1 MKSEIISGKILIR
14 VWAGVLS
21 MILASFFAKQ
31 CSLVE
36 ISRYLTLIN
45 LFIYLL
51 TAVYGL
57 ISFVLAS
64 NNKLPGI
71 CAAIPMTAIIIMISM
86 GSMEI
91 IWLLKGNDQNL
102 IKWWDIIQ
110 EMLNALFAVYIMTT
124 MYIINNFEQL
134 NEKFTISQIKRL
146 HRKSEKE

>member
-1 MKSEIISGKILIR
+1 MKPEITSGRILIQA
-14 VWAGVLS
+14 WGVLLS
-21 MILASFFAKQ
+21 MILANFFSKK

-36 ISRYLTLIN
+36 ISHYLTLIN
-45 LFIYLL
+45 ILIYLA

-71 CAAIPMTAIIIMISM
+71 CAAIPIIAIVIMISM
-86 GSMEI
+86 ASMEI
-91 IWLLKGNDQNL
+91 IWFLKDHNEKL

-110 EMLNALFAVYIMTT
+110 EMLNAMFAVYIMTT